1 MRNTDLT
8 VESGGVRLAGTLCE
22 PDLPRADTPLVLLIG
37 GSGPLDRDTNMKG
50 QRLGVFPPIVDDLA
64 ARGIA
69 SFRYDKRGAGKSTGD
84 FYTAGQTEFLAD
96 AVACLDHFAG
106 DQRFGQRFVLGYS
119 EGTVVAAR
127 LSLERL
133 IDGLV
138 LLAPLM
144 EDAEQSL
151 MKQAMRLE
159 EALREMRGPGGAV
172 ARLLSLLSGEPVASQ
187 RRLIAR
193 IKATEE
199 PTFRQG
205 LQRVDAKS
213 LREIMALDLAAIYAR
228 VRVPALVMG
237 GSKDIQCNPV
247 DAGRIAAAIGPG
259 ATAVVVDDLTHVLRK
274 DAGPPS
280 FLSYLR
286 LIREP
291 VEPEVIR
298 LVGDWVAVRGR

>member
-22 PDLPRADTPLVLLIG
+22 PDQPPANTPLVLLIG

-64 ARGIA
+64 IRGIA
-69 SFRYDKRGAGKSTGD
+69 SFRYDKRGAGKSTGE

-106 DQRFGQRFVLGYS
+106 DQRFGKRFVLGYS

-172 ARLLSLLSGEPVASQ
+172 ARLAVAAFGRTGGVTAAADRADQ
-187 RRLIAR
+187 GRRMSRRFGRGCSASTR
-193 IKATEE
+193 N
-199 PTFRQG
+199 RC
-205 LQRVDAKS
+205 AKS
-213 LREIMALDLAAIYAR
+213 WRSILPPFTLACGCR
-228 VRVPALVMG
+228 R
-237 GSKDIQCNPV
+237 
-247 DAGRIAAAIGPG
+247 
-259 ATAVVVDDLTHVLRK
+259 
-274 DAGPPS
+274 
-280 FLSYLR
+280 
-286 LIREP
+286 
-291 VEPEVIR
+291 
-298 LVGDWVAVRGR
+298 W